1 MHLSKIDMDLKS
13 YNQNQLKKFGIFSF
27 LLIGFLSYPL
37 IIHSK
42 FLLLIFLLIEL
53 NILSIVLFKP
63 YKIQY
68 ALNLSIRISNY
79 IGYINSNLLF
89 TFFFFTVITPI
100 SLFLRLNQI
109 IFINSRQNFSFYEKP
124 IKETFFNEEF

>member
-1 MHLSKIDMDLKS
+1 MDLSKIDMDLKS

-79 IGYINSNLLF
+79 IGSINSNLLF

-124 IKETFFNEEF
+124 IKETSFNEEF